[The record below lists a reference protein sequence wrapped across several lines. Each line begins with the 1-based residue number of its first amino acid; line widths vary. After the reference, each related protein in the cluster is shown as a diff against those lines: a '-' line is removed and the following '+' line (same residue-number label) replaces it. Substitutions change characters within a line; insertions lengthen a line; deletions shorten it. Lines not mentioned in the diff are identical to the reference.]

1 MPRATP
7 IINSFAGGEISPHL
21 DARSDLQWYFSSCR
35 RLENM
40 IPRAQGGAV
49 RRGGTRFIAEVKD
62 PAKRT
67 ALIPFEFSTQQAY
80 VIEAGD
86 RYFRFYKDKGR
97 IESPPGT
104 PYEIASPYSLANL
117 FDADGRL
124 RLKYTQSAD
133 VLYLVHPDYAPRKL
147 SRTGHTA
154 WTLDVIDFKDG
165 PYFDEN
171 TTSTTLVASSGS
183 GTVTIAASSVTG
195 INDNTGFKTADI
207 GRLLR
212 LKNGANWSW
221 LKITAFADTT
231 HVTAEVKGGTAPTSS
246 TAAWQIGLWSDPDG
260 SGEGGWPTCVMFF
273 EERLMFGGAAARP
286 NRWDGSASG
295 DFETFTPGTD
305 DAAAVAFT
313 IASDQV
319 NAIRW
324 MAPANKLIL
333 GTLGAEFAAGG
344 SGSIDAS
351 ITPTNVNVRLQTRHG
366 VADVA
371 PALVGSSSILFV
383 QRQGRKLREIAFSF
397 EADGY
402 VSEDMTVRA
411 EHITRGGLVQLAWQQ
426 EPFGVLWAVR
436 QDGRLLGFTY
446 LRSQQVT
453 AWHQHP
459 LADGAAAEAIASI
472 PGPGSSSGGDDQLW
486 LIARRTID
494 GQAKR
499 YVELLEPPLADDG
512 DLVNSFYVDSGL
524 TYDGKANAVLTP
536 GAGAVDKGATG
547 VVFTTNPAAFVS
559 TDVGREIRYHVA
571 ADPGAN
577 PPVPGVEARA
587 VITGYTAGTEVTAKI
602 LGAFPDL
609 APIPANAWRLS
620 VKSVAGLGHLEGAAV
635 QIVTD
640 GAVHPAKIVTDGEV
654 GLDYA
659 ATVVHVGL
667 GYTSALLPVKFEAGS
682 APGSGNGGTAQGKKK
697 RVSKVTLRLHRTLG
711 CKIGRPSS
719 SQDGAAHLDELPFR
733 DYGGLMDAPP
743 PLFTGDKEVTFRGNY
758 DTSGDVLVVQDQPL
772 PLAVLA
778 AMPVLATA
786 EGG

>member
-7 IINSFAGGEISPHL
+7 IVNSFAGGEISPHL
-21 DARSDLQWYFSSCR
+21 DARADLQWYYSSCR

-40 IPRAQGGAV
+40 IPRAQGGAL

-62 PAKRT
+62 SNKRT

-86 RYFRFYKDKGR
+86 FYFRFYKDKGR
-97 IESPPGT
+97 IESSPGVAH
-104 PYEIASPYSLANL
+104 EIASPYALDKI

-133 VLYLVHPDYAPRKL
+133 VLYLVHPSYAPRKL

-154 WTLDVIDFKDG
+154 WTLNTIEFKDG

-171 TTSTTLVASSGS
+171 TTGTTLVTSSGG
-183 GTVTIAASSVTG
+183 GTVTVTASATAG
-195 INDNTGFKTADI
+195 INDNAGFKTTDI

-221 LKITAFADTT
+221 LKITAYTDAT
-231 HVTAEVKGGTAPTSS
+231 HVTAEVKGGTAPTSATS
-246 TAAWQIGLWSDPDG
+246 AWQIGLWSDTT
-260 SGEGGWPTCVMFF
+260 GWPSCVMFF
-273 EERLMFGGAAARP
+273 EERLMFGGASARP

-295 DFETFTPGTD
+295 DFETFTPDTD

-333 GTLGAEFAAGG
+333 GTLGAEFAASG

-366 VADVA
+366 VADVP
-371 PALVGSSSILFV
+371 PALVGSNSILFM

-402 VSEDMTVRA
+402 VSEDMTIRA
-411 EHITRGGLVQLAWQQ
+411 EHITRGGIIQLAWQQ
-426 EPFGVLWAVR
+426 EPFGILWLVR
-436 QDGRLLGFTY
+436 RDGRLVGFTY

-459 LADGAAAEAIASI
+459 LAAGGAVEAIATI
-472 PGPGSSSGGDDQLW
+472 PGAASGGDDQLW
-486 LIARRTID
+486 LIARRSIG
-494 GQAKR
+494 GQSKR
-499 YVELLEPPLADDG
+499 YIELLEPPLFDEADPIMA
-512 DLVNSFYVDSGL
+512 FYVDSGL
-524 TYDGKANAVLTP
+524 TYDGAVNATLTP
-536 GAGAVDKGATG
+536 GATQKGSEGVLFTAGAS
-547 VVFTTNPAAFVS
+547 VFAP
-559 TDVGREIRYHVA
+559 DDIGREIRYHVA
-571 ADPGAN
+571 GDSGAN
-577 PPVPGVEARA
+577 PPVEAIEARA
-587 VITGYTAGTEVTAKI
+587 LITGYSSGTQVTGKI
-602 LGAFPDL
+602 LGAFPSLD
-609 APIPANAWRLS
+609 PIQPGAWRLS
-620 VKSVAGLGHLEGAAV
+620 VRSVSGLAHLEGQSV
-635 QIVTD
+635 QILTD
-640 GAVHPAKIVTDGEV
+640 GAVHPPKVVTAGAV
-654 GLDYA
+654 PLDYP

-667 GYTSALLPVKFEAGS
+667 GYRSALMPVKFEAG
-682 APGSGNGGTAQGKKK
+682 AADGTAQGKKK
-697 RVSKVTLRLHRTLG
+697 RISKVTLRLHRTLG
-711 CKIGRPSS
+711 CKIGR
-719 SQDGAAHLDELPFR
+719 DAAHLDELPFR
-733 DYGGLMDAPP
+733 DYGGVMDAPP
-743 PLFTGDKEVTFRGNY
+743 PLFTGDKEITFRGTY
-758 DTSGDVLVVQDQPL
+758 DTAGDVLIVQDEPL
-772 PLAVLA
+772 PLAVLG
-778 AMPVLATA
+778 AMPVLATS